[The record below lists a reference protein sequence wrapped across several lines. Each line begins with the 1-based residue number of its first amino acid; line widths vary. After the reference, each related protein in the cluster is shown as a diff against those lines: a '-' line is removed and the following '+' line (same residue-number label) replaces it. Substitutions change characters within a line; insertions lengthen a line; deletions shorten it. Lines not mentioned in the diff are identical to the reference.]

1 MIFCFLNL
9 GLQCLLSLQHD
20 LQFLREM
27 KYLQCL
33 TFLLVQQFLG
43 QIPLIIL
50 LVAEIFIKI
59 SQFGLGSLQFD
70 LVVAE
75 LLLFS
80 LNV

>member
-1 MIFCFLNL
+1 
-9 GLQCLLSLQHD
+9 
-20 LQFLREM
+20 M

-80 LNV
+80 FNV

>member
-1 MIFCFLNL
+1 
-9 GLQCLLSLQHD
+9 
-20 LQFLREM
+20 M

-43 QIPLIIL
+43 QILLIIL